1 MFSAGSYWVQDSKGV
16 HEAPES
22 LASVIRGN
30 VQRDTVPLLLALMD
44 GKVSATISDTV
55 EAGRTLPTLEVTL
68 PGSSPLTLIFDPA
81 TALLARAKYRL
92 SSPPGDIAVEEIYSD
107 YRDVKGLKVAFSDR
121 RAPRWRARR
130 APDRCEPSNST
141 FLSIL
146 RSSPSQ
152 ADRPC
157 A

>member
-1 MFSAGSYWVQDSKGV
+1 
-16 HEAPES
+16 
-22 LASVIRGN
+22 VIRGN

-44 GKVSATISDTV
+44 GKVSAAISETV

-81 TALLARAKYRL
+81 TSLLARTKYRL
-92 SSPPGDIAVEEIYSD
+92 GNSPGDIAVEEIYSD
-107 YRDVKGLKVAFSDR
+107 YRDVKGLKVAFATDVR
-121 RAPRWRARR
+121 RDGAPAVHRILRTF
-130 APDRCEPSNST
+130 DST
-141 FLSIL
+141 SLSIL
-146 RSSPSQ
+146 RSLPSQ